1 MNRREVSKFGVTA
14 LVAIMT
20 AALPAACGSTDD
32 SGAMSLSVREPA
44 ASATVTVPF
53 AVAIDSSVPLGDE
66 ASGLHHVHL
75 YFDGNSNDY
84 LIVEST
90 NVQVTNAPP
99 GQHVMHLSLRN
110 ANHSAAGVE
119 TQVTLTISGAAGPS
133 SPAPP
138 PSGSSGGG
146 GYDY

>member
-20 AALPAACGSTDD
+20 AALPAACGSDGDAGT
-32 SGAMSLSVREPA
+32 MSLSVREPA
-44 ASATVTVPF
+44 ADATVTVPF
-53 AVAIDSSVPLGDE
+53 AVAFDSSVPLGDE

-75 YFDGNSNDY
+75 YFDDNSNDY

-90 NVQVTNAPP
+90 SVQVTNAPP
-99 GQHVMHLSLRN
+99 GRHVMHLSLRN

-119 TQVTLTISGAAGPS
+119 TQVTLIVSGTPGPS
-133 SPAPP
+133 SPAPQ
-138 PSGSSGGG
+138 PSASSDGG
-146 GYDY
+146 GYGY